1 MKLEWMGEYR
11 SFLESLI
18 HYCNIYCGAYTVEAF
33 EYKGVTYSFAIIQ
46 VLEYLIENEERKE
59 NMTSIATRLGISRSH
74 FTKLVKKI
82 QDKGLVD
89 KVSKGDSKKEL
100 NLIVTDFGHEFYEQY
115 SKLVVAGHFSKMFAC
130 LDKVPQKY
138 LKLVEQGLR
147 DAVDNAVLK

>member
-11 SFLESLI
+11 SFLEALI

-33 EYKGVTYSFAIIQ
+33 EYKGVKYSFAIIQ

-59 NMTSIATRLGISRSH
+59 NMSSIANRLGISRSH

-89 KVSKGDSKKEL
+89 KVCKGNSKKEL
-100 NLIVTDFGHEFYEQY
+100 NLVVTDFGHEFYEHY
-115 SKLVVAGHFSKMFAC
+115 SALVVEGHFSKMFAC
-130 LDKVPQKY
+130 LDQIPPEY
-138 LKLVEQGLR
+138 IKLVEQGLR
-147 DAVDNAVLK
+147 DAVNNAVLK